1 MICSPRPMLF
11 GYKIEES
18 EMGGECSVYGG
29 EGRSIQGFD
38 GET

>member
-1 MICSPRPMLF
+1 MICSPHPIMF
-11 GYKIEES
+11 GYKIEKN

-29 EGRSIQGFD
+29 EEWCIQGFD